1 VTGNTRMSAKLA
13 PAPENAVFFGF
24 IPAVLTAADCFAE
37 LSVHPRQQFS
47 SLEQVQQ

>member
-24 IPAVLTAADCFAE
+24 ILAALTATGA
-37 LSVHPRQQFS
+37 SVHPRQQFS

>member
-13 PAPENAVFFGF
+13 PARENAVFFGF
-24 IPAVLTAADCFAE
+24 ARE
-37 LSVHPRQQFS
+37 LDLS